1 MGKKSRK
8 KATAE
13 GLSDS
18 AIKGKLVE
26 FIIAT
31 MHDSEEAS
39 VQRNVFLPAQEST
52 TNRTREIDVLLTKP
66 VEGNPTYVVFECK
79 NYKEVIDV
87 PKIDEFFG
95 KLHDIGVPTQ
105 QGIFVSVNGFTLGAL
120 ERAQKAGITPLIL
133 TGLTTDRLAAAVQ
146 KAFQSVIHLLAD
158 VMSMAVEA
166 TTFDGTRSAGEML
179 FFYNGEGQLCGSVL
193 DLIWKQWREGH
204 APSTIGKHEIK
215 LEVPDDWRLKIDG
228 ELEPVTSVS
237 ATIHVLGLMISVVGR
252 VSQHALINP
261 LASTVDRYRAQAT
274 FDTSSRTYPILRFE
288 SEAEVTQFM
297 QNRPEPLKLAN
308 RLRLPRIRLN
318 PLYWPPSERVS
329 RILSAIVRAHQT
341 GKLPEFQWSDLA
353 GIEGDDL
360 RTIWEPLWAGHPMVQ
375 AMRQA
380 ESSERQSASED
391 KEPSK

>member
-1 MGKKSRK
+1 VGKKSKRK
-8 KATAE
+8 VAAK

-18 AIKGKLVE
+18 TIKGKLVE
-26 FIIAT
+26 LIIAT
-31 MHDSEEAS
+31 MHESEGVN
-39 VQRNVFLPAQEST
+39 VQRNVYLPVLESAT
-52 TNRTREIDVLLTKP
+52 KRTREIDVLLTKP
-66 VEGNPTYVVFECK
+66 VEGNSTYVVFECK
-79 NYKEVIDV
+79 NYKDIIDV

-95 KLHDIGVPTQ
+95 KLHDIGIPTQ
-105 QGIFVSVNGFTLGAL
+105 QGIFVSVRGFTSGAL

-158 VMSMAVEA
+158 VTSMAVEA

-179 FFYNGEGQLCGSVL
+179 FFYNAEGQLCGSVL
-193 DLIWKQWREGH
+193 DLIWKQWREGN
-204 APSTIGKHEIK
+204 PTSTIGKHEIK

-237 ATIHVLGLMISVVGR
+237 ATIHVLGLMITVVGQ

-261 LASTVDRYRAQAT
+261 LANTVDRYRAQAT
-274 FDTSSRTYPILRFE
+274 FDTSPRTYPILRFE

-297 QNRPEPLKLAN
+297 QDRPEPVKLAN

-329 RILSAIVRAHQT
+329 RILSAIVRAHQA
-341 GKLPEFQWSDLA
+341 GELPDFQWSDLA

-360 RTIWEPLWAGHPMVQ
+360 HTIWEPLWAGHPMVQ
-375 AMRQA
+375 AMRQRA
-380 ESSERQSASED
+380 PDEVLPASED
-391 KEPSK
+391 QETSK